1 MRIVDEE
8 GQQLQ
13 ATNHE
18 GARPLNKTEQQKIM
32 RSGTCVACH
41 GADAEVY
48 LKAIDKAGVMKA
60 PTDELHTKG
69 IQKILQKAGGGM
81 F

>member
-1 MRIVDEE
+1 
-8 GQQLQ
+8 
-13 ATNHE
+13 
-18 GARPLNKTEQQKIM
+18 M

-41 GADAEVY
+41 GADVEVY
-48 LKAIDKAGVMKA
+48 QKAIDKAGVMNA